1 MIHQNIHNPSIVP
14 SFSYLIPSLFMTAFW
29 IKPKSVVIGR
39 NYLKEHLSYESPSNF
54 LHLLGVTLILA
65 LINHHLFYNYHLGSN
80 KCWKCGN
87 IPFLLQNL
95 RIKIYTYVLR
105 PNHYFFSPDSNICRD
120 CHLMLWL
127 SKKDLAPKGMKP
139 LRRQVVGQL
148 LHSAD
153 CSSPWKVTVSI
164 SAVKWCK
171 QGPPMIFK
179 ERLPLPSEK
188 FLKEERERGRR
199 EGRRK
204 EGRKKL
210 SLCFFPT
217 PWKELLKA
225 DTWIKYATACEQWK
239 VSVFVWVEL
248 INVVGK
254 PGDASSPPTLRETPC
269 WG

>member
-1 MIHQNIHNPSIVP
+1 MN
-14 SFSYLIPSLFMTAFW
+14 
-29 IKPKSVVIGR
+29 
-39 NYLKEHLSYESPSNF
+39 
-54 LHLLGVTLILA
+54 LHLIFCTCRVTLILA

-95 RIKIYTYVLR
+95 RIKIYICFEAQPL
-105 PNHYFFSPDSNICRD
+105 FFSPNSNICRD

-127 SKKDLAPKGMKP
+127 SERSCPQGDETSW
-139 LRRQVVGQL
+139 RQVVGQL

-188 FLKEERERGRR
+188 FLKEEKERGEG

-204 EGRKKL
+204 EGRKL
-210 SLCFFPT
+210 SLCFPL
-217 PWKELLKA
+217 PLGKNYW
-225 DTWIKYATACEQWK
+225 EQTHW
-239 VSVFVWVEL
+239 
-248 INVVGK
+248 
-254 PGDASSPPTLRETPC
+254 
-269 WG
+269 